1 MADFFNSSPE
11 NIFLSNSDSIE
22 IITRDETGSVNREF
36 LPILHK
42 QKPANS
48 MSATSEAQMYKKQLE
63 NSQRQLLE
71 LNETIRTLQTRHK
84 QTQDQYEKL
93 IKESIPTEPIPYIFS
108 NDYQCAENTVKAKNG
123 RWFVEVWLF
132 AKLPQDSENI
142 IFPLGDHPISN
153 KFRVIPNQK
162 YKFDIIDF
170 ADRQIGVAHGKGGML
185 KGRPIIKIGEIVDKN
200 GLEKSFND
208 FCFPYHLKN
217 VD

>member
-1 MADFFNSSPE
+1 MKVLKLLIVIQMADFFNSSPE

-93 IKESIPTEPIPYIFS
+93 IKESIPTEPI
-108 NDYQCAENTVKAKNG
+108 
-123 RWFVEVWLF
+123 
-132 AKLPQDSENI
+132 
-142 IFPLGDHPISN
+142 
-153 KFRVIPNQK
+153 
-162 YKFDIIDF
+162 
-170 ADRQIGVAHGKGGML
+170 
-185 KGRPIIKIGEIVDKN
+185 
-200 GLEKSFND
+200 
-208 FCFPYHLKN
+208 
-217 VD
+217 